1 VRASQE
7 LEVRE
12 GVSEVSSVY
21 AAEGTTAHSLAELL
35 ARCEILENGDVLDQ
49 ELEHW
54 RDVHRLDDDVFREM
68 FKHAEGYVEYL
79 IERMSLHPYTQL
91 LLEQRVDTGLPS
103 CWGTGD
109 AILVS
114 PTHVEIVD
122 YKYGSGVRV
131 SAWKN
136 PQIMLYG
143 IGALENYGDV
153 LGTPEVVYCTIYQP
167 RIDNVST
174 YEISAKDLRAWRDS
188 LLPVVEEA
196 RGPHARFGPSESAC
210 RWCPVAGQCRAQLE
224 WALALDF
231 GQPPD
236 LLSVEELS
244 EALTR
249 IPAIRNWCDAVQS
262 VSLDLVYSKDTPI
275 PGWKV
280 VLSGGKRYIADPT
293 EAIRILTEEN
303 GFELG
308 QVSTQKILGI
318 GDLEKMLG
326 KAGFAESLGSVV
338 AKSEGKPS
346 LVPEADSRP
355 PIDSNTGAAE
365 DFA

>member
-7 LEVRE
+7 LEIRE
-12 GVSEVSSVY
+12 GVSEVPSVY

-35 ARCEILENGDVLDQ
+35 ARCDILKQGVFDQ

-54 RDVHRLDDDVFREM
+54 RDNHPLEDDVFREM
-68 FKHAEGYVEYL
+68 LRHAEAYVEYL
-79 IERMSLHPYTQL
+79 VERMALHPYTQL
-91 LLEQRVDTGLPS
+91 LLEQRVETGLPS

-114 PTHVEIVD
+114 PGHVEIVD
-122 YKYGSGVRV
+122 YKYGAGIRV

-143 IGALENYGDV
+143 VGALDSYGEV
-153 LGTPEVVYCTIYQP
+153 LGTPETVYCTIFQP
-167 RIDNVST
+167 RIDNIST
-174 YEISAKDLRAWRDS
+174 YEIPASDLRAWRDS
-188 LLPVVEEA
+188 LLPIAEEA

-224 WALALDF
+224 WAVSLDF

-244 EALTR
+244 EALER
-249 IPAIRNWCDAVQS
+249 VPAIRSWCDAVQS
-262 VSLDLVYSKDTPI
+262 VSLDLAYSKDTPI

-280 VLSGGKRYIADPT
+280 VLSGGKRYITDQA
-293 EAIRILTEEN
+293 EAVRILVEEN

-308 QVSTQKILGI
+308 QVTKQTLLGI

-326 KAGFAESLGSVV
+326 KAGFAESLGGVV
-338 AKSEGKPS
+338 AKTEGKPS
-346 LVPEADSRP
+346 LVPESDPRQPVDPNSEAVKEFS
-355 PIDSNTGAAE
+355 
-365 DFA
+365 

>member
-35 ARCEILENGDVLDQ
+35 ARCEILEHGVFDQ

-54 RDVHRLDDDVFREM
+54 RDNNRVDDESFREM
-68 FKHAEGYVEYL
+68 LRHAESYVAYL
-79 IERMSLHPYTQL
+79 QERMALHPYTQL
-91 LLEQRVDTGLPS
+91 LLEQRVETGLPS

-109 AILVS
+109 AIMVS
-114 PTHVEIVD
+114 PSHVEIVD

-143 IGALENYGDV
+143 VGALDTYGEV
-153 LGTPEVVYCTIYQP
+153 LGTPEMVYCTIFQP

-174 YEISAKDLRAWRDS
+174 YEISPSDLRAWRDS
-188 LLPVVEEA
+188 LEPIAEEA
-196 RGPHARFGPSESAC
+196 RGPNARFGPSESAC

-231 GQPPD
+231 GHPPD

-249 IPAIRNWCDAVQS
+249 IPAIRVWCDAVQS
-262 VSLDLVYSKDTPI
+262 ISLDLAYSKDTHI

-280 VLSGGKRYIADPT
+280 VLSGGKRYITDPA
-293 EAIRILTEEN
+293 EAIRILVEDN
-303 GFELG
+303 GFELS
-308 QVSTQKILGI
+308 QVSKQTILGI

-326 KAGFAESLGSVV
+326 KAGFEESLGGVV
-338 AKSEGKPS
+338 AKTEGKPS
-346 LVPEADSRP
+346 LVPEDDKRSAINPNSEA
-355 PIDSNTGAAE
+355 SK